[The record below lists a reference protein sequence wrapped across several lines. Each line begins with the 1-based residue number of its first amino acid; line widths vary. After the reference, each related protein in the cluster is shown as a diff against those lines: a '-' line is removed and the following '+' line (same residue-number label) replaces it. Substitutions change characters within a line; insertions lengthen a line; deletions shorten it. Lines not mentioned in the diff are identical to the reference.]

1 VPRNAVVSVGYL
13 WGRVRDAYLWDFCGA
28 RQRSPAAR
36 RAVASHVG
44 HDAVV
49 GAAGKRGCYGRWCRS
64 GCGSRGPA
72 VQFLQ
77 VCLGSA
83 AVEPG

>member
-13 WGRVRDAYLWDFCGA
+13 WGRVRDAYLWDFVGP

-36 RAVASHVG
+36 RAVESYAG

-49 GAAGKRGCYGRWCRS
+49 GAAGKPGCCGRCAVAGEVR
-64 GCGSRGPA
+64 RGPA

-77 VCLGSA
+77 VSLGSA
-83 AVEPG
+83 AGEPR